1 MHMVT
6 FVEALIFPCATGTHA
21 CPFGSQ
27 YPKVSQR
34 GLVVFFRK
42 ERTWRGG
49 EGAGSGGRPGS
60 PLSPSLTDPQNQGCH
75 STSLRIIF

>member
-42 ERTWRGG
+42 ERTWRV
-49 EGAGSGGRPGS
+49 ERARALEAAQA
-60 PLSPSLTDPQNQGCH
+60 PLCFRHLPT
-75 STSLRIIF
+75 LRIRAATRPP